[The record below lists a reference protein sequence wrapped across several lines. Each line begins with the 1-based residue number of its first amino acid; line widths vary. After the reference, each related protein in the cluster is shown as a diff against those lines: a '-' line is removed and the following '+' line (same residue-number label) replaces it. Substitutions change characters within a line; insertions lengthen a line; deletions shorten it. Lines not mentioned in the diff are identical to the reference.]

1 MAYTTDENSIG
12 LDVLTTLEQNDL
24 HIVGDVSDSG
34 RAKAITEE
42 NLEITIANSTNFIDE
57 LTNNANFQTNVNNF
71 VTGGGGGTTVKATV
85 ADTTPSYLDNK
96 LNIHSTDGSVT
107 VTKTITNPAGNEVVD
122 YDLSTTVGTGGIV
135 NTKTAISIF
144 QDFCGNQINSGGGG
158 SSITYGGLYP
168 YTTLNSNTQRA
179 DENNHPGVVQFV
191 TGGSLDVGFD
201 LSGLDASDLSIE
213 GMFYFDKTI
222 PTNALIVVL
231 QSSFGGT
238 ANYFQVY
245 LKTISGETYS
255 VNGST
260 PASCTYISGWN
271 TFKVLYNT
279 AGTSASFYLNGT
291 LVGSSLPVSQPG
303 AAPTTTQGNDCK
315 LDYLSV
321 NASITR

>member
-1 MAYTTDENSIG
+1 MSTRTFNNNS
-12 LDVLTTLEQNDL
+12 
-24 HIVGDVSDSG
+24 S
-34 RAKAITEE
+34 A
-42 NLEITIANSTNFIDE
+42 
-57 LTNNANFQTNVNNF
+57 
-71 VTGGGGGTTVKATV
+71 
-85 ADTTPSYLDNK
+85 
-96 LNIHSTDGSVT
+96 
-107 VTKTITNPAGNEVVD
+107 
-122 YDLSTTVGTGGIV
+122 TGGIA
-135 NTKTAISIF
+135 NTRTAISIF
-144 QDFCGNQINSGGGG
+144 QDFCGIQINSGGGG

-168 YTTLNSNTQRA
+168 YTTQNSNTQRA

-201 LSGLDASDLSIE
+201 LNGLNASDLSVE
-213 GMFYFDKTI
+213 GMFYFDKTF
-222 PTNALIVVL
+222 PSNALIIVL

-245 LKTISGETYS
+245 LINSGGETYS

-303 AAPTTTQGNDCK
+303 AAPTHTQGNFCK

-321 NASITR
+321 NATITR